1 VISGVSLGDHTL
13 ELFKQYDGDIYS
25 QKTVEIQVN
34 QNVNLDV
41 LTLPSPLILELP
53 NTVTENSIQLQWS
66 MADAADFYEYKVY
79 VHDNQGLDE
88 LTGELVYVGTSISDV
103 VFEHTDLLSDK
114 EYFYRVFLR
123 DQFGQIGGSNIVSA
137 TTLEGVLIRDGGF
150 EIPNSN
156 TLHWDIRD
164 SLLNEVTTQ
173 TSAEGTS
180 CFYNQLALLDNNFVP
195 ATSMETTY
203 LINVE
208 AGRTYNLS
216 AFARVQGEHTE
227 GTTNVWVYIK
237 QGNTGIV
244 FMDFDFESNNS
255 NGIGYIEDT
264 GWVQRSKVFQ
274 VNSNIPVRIHMATG
288 FQNTW
293 IDGLTLEPQ

>member
-1 VISGVSLGDHTL
+1 
-13 ELFKQYDGDIYS
+13 
-25 QKTVEIQVN
+25 
-34 QNVNLDV
+34 
-41 LTLPSPLILELP
+41 
-53 NTVTENSIQLQWS
+53 
-66 MADAADFYEYKVY
+66 
-79 VHDNQGLDE
+79 
-88 LTGELVYVGTSISDV
+88 
-103 VFEHTDLLSDK
+103 
-114 EYFYRVFLR
+114 
-123 DQFGQIGGSNIVSA
+123 
-137 TTLEGVLIRDGGF
+137 
-150 EIPNSN
+150 
-156 TLHWDIRD
+156 
-164 SLLNEVTTQ
+164 
-173 TSAEGTS
+173 
-180 CFYNQLALLDNNFVP
+180 VP

-208 AGRTYNLS
+208 AGRTYNLR